1 MPNKSWIEEQKE
13 VSGLFSG
20 KGQGN
25 DADRMLEYSETNRW
39 LKGNQGQM
47 IIAIRMM
54 AKTIIPD
61 GIKNNCLTD
70 LCDMVEKAQ
79 LCADAESRKNFM
91 KVAIEQWQAKLASM
105 RRRNMEAMTQ

>member
-1 MPNKSWIEEQKE
+1 MCPEDNWIDEQKKNRQFR
-13 VSGLFSG
+13 GGG
-20 KGQGN
+20 KGN

-47 IIAIRMM
+47 IISIRMM
-54 AKTIIPD
+54 ANTLNAP
-61 GIKNNCLTD
+61 CLFE

-91 KVAIEQWQAKLASM
+91 KVAIEQWQAKLAALRRM
-105 RRRNMEAMTQ
+105 RNLDTMTQG